1 MKLPL
6 LARETQKRNDI
17 KIIIKLKTA
26 QNFTTENHCIRI
38 EGKNAPKWQKSLDF
52 P

>member
-6 LARETQKRNDI
+6 LTRETQERNDI
-17 KIIIKLKTA
+17 KIIIKLKA
-26 QNFTTENHCIRI
+26 VQNFTTGNHCIRI
-38 EGKNAPKWQKSLDF
+38 EGKNAPQMAEI